1 MVLSLTCA
9 VQNYD
14 WGIKGRSE
22 VSALGALNTGVP
34 SDASKPYA
42 ELWMGT
48 HPSGPSL
55 VSLQAC
61 SLVITPS
68 TPPDP
73 RSSRCR
79 HVP

>member
-1 MVLSLTCA
+1 MVFVNLACA

-42 ELWMGT
+42 CLLYTSDAADE
-48 HPSGPSL
+48 
-55 VSLQAC
+55 
-61 SLVITPS
+61 
-68 TPPDP
+68 
-73 RSSRCR
+73 
-79 HVP
+79 